1 MRLDYGA
8 VNAGTQLTTR
18 EAIPRCETRRIV
30 QPDGSEKKERERMQV
45 GWKAWIGESRRND
58 RSQYTSC
65 NVS

>member
-30 QPDGSEKKERERMQV
+30 QPDGSEKQSGNEA
-45 GWKAWIGESRRND
+45 GWLEGLDW
-58 RSQYTSC
+58 
-65 NVS
+65 